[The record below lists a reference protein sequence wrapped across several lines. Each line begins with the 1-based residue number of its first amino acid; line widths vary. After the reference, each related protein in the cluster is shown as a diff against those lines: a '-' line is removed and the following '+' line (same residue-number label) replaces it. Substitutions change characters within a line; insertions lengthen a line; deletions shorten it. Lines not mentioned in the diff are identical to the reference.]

1 MSNIIDLIL
10 YYATMHAIF
19 WYSIFVKQLVFK
31 VLLSPCSFQ
40 KNVCAACIVD
50 AHIPA
55 LPHFESISRLAPHKL
70 YISIAHEEQARTS
83 TCKNHTPAVC
93 ISLLPQ
99 PLQAFSLDMM
109 LISCLCSDDGRPIAS
124 SLTTIVVDAT
134 TSALLLRCSS
144 CTGSAHFA
152 HITTI
157 SSISWPFL
165 PSIYAD

>member
-1 MSNIIDLIL
+1 
-10 YYATMHAIF
+10 MHT
-19 WYSIFVKQLVFK
+19 YRHYLTLK
-31 VLLSPCSFQ
+31 V
-40 KNVCAACIVD
+40 
-50 AHIPA
+50 
-55 LPHFESISRLAPHKL
+55 SRLAPHKL

-83 TCKNHTPAVC
+83 TCKNHTPVVC

-134 TSALLLRCSS
+134 TSALLLRSS

-165 PSIYAD
+165 PSIYADWSAAPLLGGVAILEAHERVPRWCV